1 MYHNYCK
8 SLINNKGILN
18 INNLEI
24 RKRIRSF
31 VTISKHTENAG
42 IELAD
47 YIAFY
52 LIKSLFIDTDQKSDI
67 IKTMEKKLYN
77 GGFKV
82 IEKDVRNYFGLRQI
96 PFDYEELK
104 RKNAE
109 IHTLKNRLRNIKRE
123 KNKLIK
129 KVDVLIK
136 EKRELEYT
144 IKELEKKQKNL
155 NNT

>member
-1 MYHNYCK
+1 
-8 SLINNKGILN
+8 
-18 INNLEI
+18 
-24 RKRIRSF
+24 
-31 VTISKHTENAG
+31 
-42 IELAD
+42 
-47 YIAFY
+47 
-52 LIKSLFIDTDQKSDI
+52 
-67 IKTMEKKLYN
+67 MEKKLYN

-109 IHTLKNRLRNIKRE
+109 IHTLKNRLRNTKRE